1 MTGSYE
7 NNKTS
12 IYNWKVKNLDR
23 HKEIMLKHS
32 RKQNEWRK
40 ASRFFRRIF
49 IDEYVF
55 PRF

>member
-12 IYNWKVKNLDR
+12 IYNWKVKNLDW

-40 ASRFFRRIF
+40 VSRCFRLIL
-49 IDEYVF
+49 IDEYVY
-55 PRF
+55 PRV